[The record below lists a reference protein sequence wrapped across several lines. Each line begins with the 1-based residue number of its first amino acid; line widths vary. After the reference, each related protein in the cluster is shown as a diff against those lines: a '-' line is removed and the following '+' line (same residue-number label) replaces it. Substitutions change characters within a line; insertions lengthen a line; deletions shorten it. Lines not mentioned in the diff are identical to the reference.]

1 MLSSVEQAF
10 VGRDENELPEERLRG
25 SEFAAFFRRC
35 CLLVFQG
42 GALIRGSRSTAVTPN
57 SNLFHASFI
66 KQYLKC

>member
-42 GALIRGSRSTAVTPN
+42 GRLFEDRGAPRWHQIAIYFTQALLNNI
-57 SNLFHASFI
+57 
-66 KQYLKC
+66 